1 MHKPELVRDQSV
13 LKLLAALIGDH
24 PARLAQ
30 ADGEATLIHQT
41 QMIPDGSLGEVDAIV
56 RQLGGYVAGP
66 ERFRGVR
73 EDA

>member
-1 MHKPELVRDQSV
+1 
-13 LKLLAALIGDH
+13 
-24 PARLAQ
+24 
-30 ADGEATLIHQT
+30 
-41 QMIPDGSLGEVDAIV
+41 MIPDGSLGEVDAIV